1 VCYNILWEHKAGDG
15 ASFFSFSRSFKTT
28 AIEMEILSAQQ
39 RETRF
44 LIDESRFHESRESS
58 EKREEAAR
66 DVPLAHMDDH

>member
-1 VCYNILWEHKAGDG
+1 
-15 ASFFSFSRSFKTT
+15 
-28 AIEMEILSAQQ
+28 MEILSAQQ

-44 LIDESRFHESRESS
+44 LIDESRFRGVPESS